1 MEKKND
7 ERKFFGDFLP
17 DANLLMKLKR
27 NDTLI
32 LLWLVILILIGIVA
46 LKWIDQLQILI
57 KNFIYALLGVLI
69 AIQVMLYAYQKL
81 DGLTNFNTS
90 SQLKN
95 GNVAVGLMV
104 CGLWIGMAILIGLIF
119 GYALN

>member
-1 MEKKND
+1 MDKKID
-7 ERKFFGDFLP
+7 GRKFFGDFMP
-17 DANLLMKLKR
+17 DTSLLMKLKR

-32 LLWLVILILIGIVA
+32 VLWLVILLLIGIVA
-46 LKWIDQLQILI
+46 LKWTDQLQILI

-95 GNVAVGLMV
+95 GNIAVGLMV
-104 CGLWIGMAILIGLIF
+104 CGLWIGVAILIGLIF